1 MIRYGPR
8 LAEKRVLEHQRLAE
22 PSRVLGNRI
31 ERLKDRRGDEIGKR
45 PNSRW
50 AGAITRLDRGG
61 LPGDN
66 VEGDP
71 EAWILGVGSRY
82 GVAISQVPLRL
93 RRVATSLLPTNV
105 TVARDPEMVTLEIV
119 RLGNAPSWA
128 VAPFVV
134 LHSSRNGPVV
144 SLHAAGT
151 LPCATSTKKWLTTL
165 RISCSSL

>member
-31 ERLKDRRGDEIGKR
+31 ERLKDRRGDRDRQAIELTLGRRHHQTR
-45 PNSRW
+45 P
-50 AGAITRLDRGG
+50 GG

-151 LPCATSTKKWLTTL
+151 VPCATSTKKWLMTL